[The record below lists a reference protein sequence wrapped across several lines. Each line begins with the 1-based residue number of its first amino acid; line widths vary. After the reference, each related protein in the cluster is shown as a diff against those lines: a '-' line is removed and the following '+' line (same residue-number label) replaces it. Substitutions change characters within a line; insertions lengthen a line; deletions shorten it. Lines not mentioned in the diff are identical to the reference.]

1 MLGTK
6 LVLLFPVVMLVLA
19 ARIFHFGR
27 VRSGGRPPPRSPW
40 SSSPRVI
47 VATASVTAS
56 AGCGTRGRCRSGT
69 APRASWQASTPP
81 SPSPSR
87 HQAPGG
93 HTRQQ
98 ARPPLP
104 RRQRPVRRRA
114 GPAFPDLLQIKLCC
128 CCSPTADSRSSVG
141 RDSERN
147 SPTAADPPTAGSEVR
162 SKVLLCIFLL

>member
-56 AGCGTRGRCRSGT
+56 TGCGTRGRCRSGT
-69 APRASWQASTPP
+69 ALRASWQASTPP
-81 SPSPSR
+81 SPSSSR

-93 HTRQQ
+93 PARQQ

-114 GPAFPDLLQIKLCC
+114 SALSSHRPASGRAAAGWTCLPRL
-128 CCSPTADSRSSVG
+128 TAD
-141 RDSERN
+141 
-147 SPTAADPPTAGSEVR
+147 
-162 SKVLLCIFLL
+162 